1 MVNQNADGS
10 QGSSFEAQLLM
21 AHPETALIYE
31 LGVQL
36 RGLPMPIVDWDDL
49 VKKLEAQQL
58 DPGSIG
64 FPPTFP
70 PFPPFPPFPD
80 RPCVPPELFPVYDEA
95 DLAAKLTA
103 FVRISLRQA
112 EGHGSTARLRNPMHK
127 RFAAV
132 AEQATGS
139 GRRSG
144 VFEGGSLLG
153 AERGDTT
160 VADFHIPWV
169 VTLILRDCSNE
180 QLLPWS
186 WITDGFNTYTFDA
199 NAQFIALIDGMWSG
213 YSLLVMREGYVN
225 RLVVLDQA
233 TMAGTTQNICL
244 NPA

>member
-1 MVNQNADGS
+1 MVNQNAGAS
-10 QGSSFEAQLLM
+10 QGSFEARLLT

-31 LGVQL
+31 LGAQL
-36 RGLPMPIVDWDDL
+36 RGLPMPIVDWEDL
-49 VKKLEAQQL
+49 LKKLQTQEV
-58 DPGSIG
+58 DPATIG
-64 FPPTFP
+64 FPPLDNLFP
-70 PFPPFPPFPD
+70 PLDNLPD
-80 RPCVPPELFPVYDEA
+80 EPCVPPEFFPVYDEA
-95 DLAAKLTA
+95 DLAVKLTA

-144 VFEGGSLLG
+144 VFEEGSLLG
-153 AERGDTT
+153 SQRGDTT
-160 VADFHIPWV
+160 VPDIHFPWV

-186 WITDGFNTYTFDA
+186 WITDGFYTTTFDA
-199 NAQFIALIDGMWSG
+199 NAQFIALIDGMWSA

-225 RLVVLDQA
+225 RLVVLDRA

>member
-1 MVNQNADGS
+1 MVNQNAGTS
-10 QGSSFEAQLLM
+10 QGSFEARLLT

-31 LGVQL
+31 LGAQL
-36 RGLPMPIVDWDDL
+36 RGLPMPLVDWQDL
-49 VKKLEAQQL
+49 LDKLRTHKT
-58 DPGSIG
+58 DPGTLG
-64 FPPTFP
+64 FPPLDDL
-70 PFPPFPPFPD
+70 PD
-80 RPCVPPELFPVYDEA
+80 EPCVPPEFFPVDDEA
-95 DLAAKLTA
+95 DLAVKLTA

-112 EGHGSTARLRNPMHK
+112 EGHGSTARLRNPMHQ

-132 AEQATGS
+132 AEQTTGS

-144 VFEGGSLLG
+144 VFEQGSLLG
-153 AERGDTT
+153 AERGDTSGLD
-160 VADFHIPWV
+160 VHFPWV
-169 VTLILRDCSNE
+169 VTLVLRDCGNE

-199 NAQFIALIDGMWSG
+199 NAQFIALVDGMWSA
-213 YSLLVMREGYVN
+213 YSLLVMREGYIN

>member
-1 MVNQNADGS
+1 M
-10 QGSSFEAQLLM
+10 
-21 AHPETALIYE
+21 
-31 LGVQL
+31 
-36 RGLPMPIVDWDDL
+36 
-49 VKKLEAQQL
+49 
-58 DPGSIG
+58 
-64 FPPTFP
+64 
-70 PFPPFPPFPD
+70 
-80 RPCVPPELFPVYDEA
+80 YDEA

-112 EGHGSTARLRNPMHK
+112 EGHGSTARLRSPMHK
-127 RFAAV
+127 RFATV

-139 GRRSG
+139 GRKSG
-144 VFEGGSLLG
+144 VFEDGSLLG

-160 VADFHIPWV
+160 VPDIHFPWV

-199 NAQFIALIDGMWSG
+199 NAQFIALIDGIWSG